1 MCVHTFYNFALKFP
15 LNVKCFVNWRFKMCQ
30 NSFVFLD
37 QELYMQS
44 FDAKIHPNFFKSKLH
59 LMNEENVLYIINL
72 VFWV

>member
-1 MCVHTFYNFALKFP
+1 
-15 LNVKCFVNWRFKMCQ
+15 MCQ

-72 VFWV
+72 VF